1 MAPAFQSTGQALR
14 FVLLLLGLL
23 MLPTVLAL
31 GRLPSRDQVYD
42 GVPLS
47 NGPFPFIS
55 QQVFREGAD
64 IDVLVVADSVLW
76 VGLDAPYLQHTLSA
90 TLGRPAKVLVLAA
103 NWPGMDLRYSLLRD
117 ILARRRVGM
126 VVLSPPRPGSEGD
139 RPHMQAFRWLRFRE
153 DQSLSEGLSLKSRVS
168 VYAAE
173 VLGAPRQAL
182 NLVRPNLVY
191 DLDRVSGGLGSKKVD
206 EGYRGAAFE
215 RVQPTNAFVLPAEE
229 MIRSPRSAG
238 TFRITGPELNP
249 YQLHFM
255 HLIGELLSARQVPL
269 VVLHVPLAKERG
281 SAVVSQQAEWTEAF
295 GVPATVIGVPS
306 GVLFD
311 DISDV
316 QFYRYYY
323 DDHLNHNGSEL
334 FTHAVA
340 PAITRTYL
348 AQRRHD

>member
-1 MAPAFQSTGQALR
+1 
-14 FVLLLLGLL
+14 
-23 MLPTVLAL
+23 
-31 GRLPSRDQVYD
+31 
-42 GVPLS
+42 
-47 NGPFPFIS
+47 
-55 QQVFREGAD
+55 
-64 IDVLVVADSVLW
+64 
-76 VGLDAPYLQHTLSA
+76 
-90 TLGRPAKVLVLAA
+90 
-103 NWPGMDLRYSLLRD
+103 
-117 ILARRRVGM
+117 
-126 VVLSPPRPGSEGD
+126 
-139 RPHMQAFRWLRFRE
+139 
-153 DQSLSEGLSLKSRVS
+153 
-168 VYAAE
+168 
-173 VLGAPRQAL
+173 
-182 NLVRPNLVY
+182 
-191 DLDRVSGGLGSKKVD
+191 VD